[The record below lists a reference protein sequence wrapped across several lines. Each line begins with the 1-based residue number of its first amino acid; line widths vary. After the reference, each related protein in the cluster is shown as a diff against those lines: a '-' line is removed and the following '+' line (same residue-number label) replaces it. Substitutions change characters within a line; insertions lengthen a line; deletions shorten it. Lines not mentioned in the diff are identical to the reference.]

1 MLAWCEAVAAEVRRP
16 RADLR
21 QGRDGQAPH
30 RVPALPPP
38 VGPARHGEIAV
49 LGASGFI
56 GRRLVAQLLAQGA
69 PVTAVTRRPQ
79 GLPPELL
86 AAAAP
91 GSQALPLRVV
101 AGRLED
107 PESLTAA
114 IAGAEV
120 VVHLATGSG
129 ETWEQV
135 RRAMVDGSVAV
146 ARAALAQ
153 GVRRFVYVSSIAAL
167 YAGADCGTPVIE
179 DSLAV
184 DPRPA
189 GRDVYSRGKIAA
201 ERALVALHREQ
212 GLPLVIVRPGVVLG
226 PGKPMQHSGLGL
238 WVKDNQ
244 CVGWGL
250 GDHPLPLV
258 TADDVA
264 DGLAR
269 LALFSGDSLDG
280 TALNLCSRVPLSA
293 RQVVDELARATG
305 RKLIFHPRALWLSQ
319 GLEVGKW
326 LVKKAGRRDV
336 PFPSY
341 RDLKSRS
348 LAPAFSSPPPARCSA
363 GGRSRSGRP
372 FSTAPSASTARRR
385 RGAKGRGAAASGT
398 RTRRWPA
405 RPRSCSRGR
414 WEEPSRRSIE
424 ALTDG
429 PGPA

>member
-1 MLAWCEAVAAEVRRP
+1 
-16 RADLR
+16 
-21 QGRDGQAPH
+21 
-30 RVPALPPP
+30 
-38 VGPARHGEIAV
+38 
-49 LGASGFI
+49 
-56 GRRLVAQLLAQGA
+56 
-69 PVTAVTRRPQ
+69 
-79 GLPPELL
+79 
-86 AAAAP
+86 
-91 GSQALPLRVV
+91 
-101 AGRLED
+101 
-107 PESLTAA
+107 
-114 IAGAEV
+114 
-120 VVHLATGSG
+120 
-129 ETWEQV
+129 
-135 RRAMVDGSVAV
+135 MVDGSVAV

-153 GVRRFVYVSSIAAL
+153 GVRRFIYVSSIAAL

-201 ERALVALHREQ
+201 EQALVALHREQ

-258 TADDVA
+258 TAEDVA

-269 LALFSGDSLDG
+269 LALFAGDSLDG

-348 LAPAFSSPPPARCSA
+348 LAPAFSSRTAREVLGWRPTRGAGGLSRPRRPRPRRGGDEERRGGGRRRAGGGPA
-363 GGRSRSGRP
+363 GGRRV
-372 FSTAPSASTARRR
+372 
-385 RGAKGRGAAASGT
+385 RGAAREGGGRS
-398 RTRRWPA
+398 PA
-405 RPRSCSRGR
+405 G
-414 WEEPSRRSIE
+414 
-424 ALTDG
+424 G
-429 PGPA
+429 PLKL